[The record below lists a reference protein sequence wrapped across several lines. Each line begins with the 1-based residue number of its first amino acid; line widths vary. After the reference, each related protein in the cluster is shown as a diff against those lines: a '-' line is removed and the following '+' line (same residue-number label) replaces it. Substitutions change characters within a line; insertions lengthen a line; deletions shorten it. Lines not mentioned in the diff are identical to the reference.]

1 MIRIRILPVFAGIGC
16 AASLWAAASAQPAAA
31 ISESK
36 PDAAPPAASVPSTV
50 ATSSTT
56 DPAKPM
62 KIGFVDMDVVFQ
74 DSKAVQ
80 EQIGRVEDR
89 LDATKKE
96 IDRKMSE
103 YSRLRDGLERQD
115 SVLTDEEKTSRR
127 RRIQEL
133 KTEVE
138 DLQYEANKQLR
149 QSESGVVEPV
159 LDAVMATVQQI
170 AKREGYDLVLR
181 GEMVLYGVQSIDL
194 TEQLIREID
203 AKPLVLPPPVPGEE
217 GKTTSDDG
225 DTSPTEPRRRPASA
239 PGASVP
245 LIP

>member
-1 MIRIRILPVFAGIGC
+1 MIRTRILPVFVGIGC
-16 AASLWAAASAQPAAA
+16 AASLWTAASAQPAAA
-31 ISESK
+31 TSENK
-36 PDAAPPAASVPSTV
+36 PGAAPAAASVPSTE
-50 ATSSTT
+50 A
-56 DPAKPM
+56 PARPM

-103 YSRLRDGLERQD
+103 YNRLRDGLERQD

-194 TEQLIREID
+194 TDRLIRELD
-203 AKPLVLPPPVPGEE
+203 SKPLVLPTPAPGSENA
-217 GKTTSDDG
+217 TTSDDQG
-225 DTSPTEPRRRPASA
+225 TSPTEPRRRPASA